1 MGVRKLLILLAVA
14 AANLAVFSSAA
25 QAKTSQ
31 FTLFE
36 APRELLSSDDALR
49 EETLGEIQGMGV
61 SYLRVTLLWRS
72 VAPSSGSST
81 PPAGFDDAGQ
91 DGYIWDRYD
100 RVINEAT
107 ARGMKVLVTISG
119 PIPKWASA
127 NHRSYTYKPSVT
139 RFQKFVTAVGNRYR
153 NQVSMWSI
161 WNEPNHPGFLTP
173 QYARTRSGH
182 RYAYS
187 PKLYRRL
194 FLAGDR
200 GLRASG
206 NGRDRLLMGETEP
219 VGGTKTVAPLT
230 FIRGLLASRG
240 KLPADGFAHH
250 AYTNRGGPRY
260 VPRDRNNVTI
270 GVLSRLTR
278 TLDHYSRLHRIR
290 RHMPVYLTEFGIQS
304 KPDPYVG
311 VSQQRQA
318 EYRSISEWYAWKN
331 RRVAAFSQYLMRDDD
346 PRPGS
351 KYSRYSGFES
361 GLRGSSGKAKLS
373 YSGFRLPLV
382 ADARGHSVYFWGLV
396 RPKHARTRA
405 VVQIRKRG
413 SKRWR
418 KLKTVTTNTRGYF
431 RSRTSLRRGA
441 QYRVVW
447 GSYTGPPTRA
457 Y

>member
-1 MGVRKLLILLAVA
+1 MGVRKLFMTIALA
-14 AANLAVFSSAA
+14 AATFAAASSPASA
-25 QAKTSQ
+25 RTSQ
-31 FTLFE
+31 STLFE

-49 EETLGEIQGMGV
+49 TQTLDEIQGMGV
-61 SYLRVTLLWRS
+61 RWLRVTLLWRS
-72 VAPSSGSST
+72 VAPSSGEST

-91 DGYIWDRYD
+91 DGYLWAPYD

-153 NQVSMWSI
+153 DQVSMWSI
-161 WNEPNHPGFLTP
+161 WNEPNHPGFLSP
-173 QYARTRSGH
+173 QYARTKRGH

-219 VGGTKTVAPLT
+219 VGSTRTVAPLT
-230 FIRGLLASRG
+230 FIRGLLKYRG
-240 KLPADGFAHH
+240 KLPADGYAHH
-250 AYTNRGGPRY
+250 AYTNAAGPRY
-260 VPRDRNNVTI
+260 VPRGRDNVTI

-278 TLDHYSRLHRIR
+278 TLDRYSRLHRIR
-290 RHMPVYLTEFGIQS
+290 RAMPVYLTEFGIQS

-311 VSQQRQA
+311 VSYQRQA

-361 GLRGSSGKAKLS
+361 GLRRSTGKAKLS
-373 YSGFRLPLV
+373 YDGFRLPFV
-382 ADARGHSVYFWGLV
+382 ADARGRSVYFWGYV
-396 RPKHARTRA
+396 RPKSARTRA
-405 VVQIRKRG
+405 VIQIRKKG
-413 SKRWR
+413 SRRWR
-418 KLKTVTTNTRGYF
+418 KLKTVTTNKRGYF
-431 RSRTSLRRGA
+431 RSRTALRRGA

-447 GSYTGPPTRA
+447 GKYTGPATRA